1 MTDVPSTG
9 TNALRGIRRPAG
21 TAWTRRLLILTA
33 LAGAL
38 TAWRTTMLA
47 INERRYGPAL
57 IPQTATNSPAPG
69 PK

>member
-1 MTDVPSTG
+1 MVGVRSIG
-9 TNALRGIRRPAG
+9 TNALCGAGKSTRPV
-21 TAWTRRLLILTA
+21 WRRRLLILTA

-38 TAWRTTMLA
+38 TAWRNTMLA